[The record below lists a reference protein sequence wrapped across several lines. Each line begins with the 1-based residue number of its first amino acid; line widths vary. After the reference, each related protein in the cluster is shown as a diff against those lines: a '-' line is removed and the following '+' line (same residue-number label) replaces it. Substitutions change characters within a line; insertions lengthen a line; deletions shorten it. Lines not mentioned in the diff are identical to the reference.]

1 MVDPKIILDKSLLK
15 DIAERALWTAAQ
27 AFIAV
32 YTVGGVDELK
42 SAATA
47 AVAAGISVLKGL
59 FSTQVG
65 DPKSASSLKK

>member
-1 MVDPKIILDKSLLK
+1 MTKLHK
-15 DIAERALWTAAQ
+15 DIIERAIWTAAQ

-47 AVAAGISVLKGL
+47 AVAAGISVLKG
-59 FSTQVG
+59 FAATKIG
-65 DPKSASSLKK
+65 NPGTAATLKD